1 MGDGPRGPE
10 VTFPPHNVHL
20 FSPRYC
26 QLFAPIS
33 LWIFHWIL
41 KNTFFSGKQWVF
53 VCYWNR
59 WNFRRKI
66 GMELTDVNSGGLFSH
81 FHNVSQF
88 NDLNEW
94 RDAELDPTAVQ
105 SDMRSASQ
113 IIYIY
118 IYLMYMHIYVYIP
131 LLYAVSLTTTFVKQ
145 FHH

>member
-1 MGDGPRGPE
+1 M
-10 VTFPPHNVHL
+10 
-20 FSPRYC
+20 
-26 QLFAPIS
+26 
-33 LWIFHWIL
+33 
-41 KNTFFSGKQWVF
+41 F

-113 IIYIY
+113 IIYIHISNVYAY
-118 IYLMYMHIYVYIP
+118 ICIYSPVVCSFP
-131 LLYAVSLTTTFVKQ
+131 
-145 FHH
+145 HHHVC